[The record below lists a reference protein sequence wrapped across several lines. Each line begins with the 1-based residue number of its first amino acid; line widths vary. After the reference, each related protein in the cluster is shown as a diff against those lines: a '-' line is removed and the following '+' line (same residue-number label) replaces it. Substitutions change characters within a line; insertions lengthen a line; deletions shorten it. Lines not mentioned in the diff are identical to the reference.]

1 MLDFAL
7 IVEPPDLSRYNYIKH
22 SGKNVWALLM
32 RDDDSLARLSAI
44 LPTDLEG
51 VPVICSK
58 QSLAV
63 GIPR

>member
-7 IVEPPDLSRYNYIKH
+7 IVEPPDLSRYTSTKH
-22 SGKNVWALLM
+22 SGTIVGALLM